1 MTEEQDQGEPPA
13 GEAEARPVHLHAQAA
28 GQGRVYQA
36 GRDQHVHYGQGTR
49 TRTYSEGSEDA
60 ECPYPGLA
68 SFGRDQARW
77 FRGREALTSA
87 LVDTV
92 DRRLRTGGVQ
102 IVIGP
107 SGAGKSSLLRAGLLA
122 RLAQGALPG
131 SAPWRQILLTPMAT
145 PADTLD
151 AALGPDP
158 GGDVMTVDAGGDVRT
173 VVVVDQF
180 EELFTL
186 CPDKAERQVFID
198 RLSRLAAATDE
209 PPSALVVVGVRADFY
224 AACLEYPQLAE
235 SVNHALVVTAMTA
248 DQLRE
253 AIVHPA
259 QDVGLQ
265 IEPGLVEI
273 LLRDLGAEGGG
284 RAGYL
289 AGRLPHL
296 AYALRRSWQVRHG
309 STLTVEGYESTG
321 GIESA
326 IADTAER
333 IYRGLDERGR
343 TIARALFLRL
353 VRVGENTPDSCRRL
367 ALDDLVGTGLPQRA
381 ADAVIDAFTGERL
394 LAREQD
400 GHRDD
405 VEITHEALIRGWPT
419 LQVWVETDRTELL
432 VRQRLA
438 EDAATWRASGEDTAY
453 LYIDSR
459 LAAATELE
467 RGPKG
472 AELTSTERGFVI
484 AATHRARRR
493 TRVVRAVIATLTA
506 LFLLA
511 AAAGVVAVLQNQQVT
526 RQRDTAI
533 SRQAA
538 DASEKV
544 ADSSL
549 AAQLSLAAYRIAPTP
564 EARGALLSALSRPV
578 GARMIGH
585 TGPVELVAFRRDGR
599 VLASAASDSTA
610 RLWDV
615 SDPARPK
622 TLGVLK
628 GHKGSLIGVAFSPD
642 GRTVATASND
652 ATARLWDVSEPTAPR
667 TVAVLRKHRERVR
680 SVAFAPDG
688 ALLATA
694 SDDGTTGIW
703 DLSDRT
709 RPRFLAK
716 ITADAGF
723 PTVRFGPDSRTMAVS
738 SRAGRAELWD
748 LRTPEHPRRKAV
760 LDGHS
765 GSVTSVAFSSDGRI
779 LATASVD
786 TTVRLWDATAD
797 GHARRLG
804 TVRGHTALVY
814 DAAFSPDNRTLA
826 TASADQTARLWDIAD
841 PRSPRPLSNLTG
853 FTNTVTG
860 VAFRPDGQVLATSSA
875 DGTVR
880 AWNVSSPAH
889 VADRALLTTS
899 SRYVSRVAYSP
910 DGQLLASTGDD
921 GTAMLWD
928 ASDPARA
935 LSLAT
940 LKGHREEVSGIA
952 FAPNGRRLITSSSDS
967 TAVLWDIADP
977 RHPTVLSRLRG
988 HANAVQSVTFGPD
1001 GRLAATTGRD
1011 GWTIL
1016 WDLSQPRHPRE
1027 ASRLGPRDNWIN
1039 ATAFTPDGRTIAVGS
1054 GTGAVS
1060 IWDIADTTKPERLA
1074 VLRAHDNALTDAKFD
1089 PTGKLLATSSND
1101 GTTRLWNL
1109 ARPTRP
1115 DPVATLR
1122 GHSNTVHG
1130 VDFSPDGATLATA
1143 SLDSSVR
1150 LWNIAQPS
1158 EPTLRAVISTGTAY
1172 AYDVRFSPKGDTLAT
1187 ADGYGH
1193 VILSALDLAKAENYV
1208 CARAGM
1214 AITRA
1219 EWAQYVPDLPY
1230 APPCGT

>member
-1 MTEEQDQGEPPA
+1 MTEERDQGEPPA
-13 GEAEARPVHLHAQAA
+13 GETGAGPAHFHAQAA

-60 ECPYPGLA
+60 KCPYPGLA

-77 FRGREALTSA
+77 FRGREALTSD
-87 LVDTV
+87 LVDTL

-131 SAPWRQILLTPMAT
+131 SAPWRQILLTPTAT

-151 AALGPDP
+151 AALGPD
-158 GGDVMTVDAGGDVRT
+158 GNGDART

-186 CPDKAERQVFID
+186 CPDAAERQVFID
-198 RLSRLAAATDE
+198 RLTRLAAAADG

-235 SVNHALVVTAMTA
+235 SVDDALVVTAMTA
-248 DQLRE
+248 EQLRE
-253 AIVHPA
+253 AIVYPA
-259 QDVGLQ
+259 QDVDLE

-289 AGRLPHL
+289 AGRLPYL

-333 IYRGLDERGR
+333 IYQGLDERGR

-353 VRVGENTPDSCRRL
+353 VRVGDNTPDSSRRL

-381 ADAVIDAFTGERL
+381 ADSVIDAFTGERL

-400 GHRDD
+400 EHRDD

-419 LQVWVETDRTELL
+419 LQMWVETDRAELL
-432 VRQRLA
+432 VHQRLA

-453 LYIDSR
+453 LYVDSR
-459 LAAATELE
+459 LAAAAELE

-472 AELTSTERGFVI
+472 AELTSTEHSFVT
-484 AATHRARRR
+484 AAVHRARRR
-493 TRVVRAVIATLTA
+493 TRVTRGVIATLTT

-549 AAQLSLAAYRIAPTP
+549 AAQLGLAAYRIAPTP

-615 SDPARPK
+615 TDAARPK
-622 TLGVLK
+622 KLGVLK
-628 GHKGSLIGVAFSPD
+628 GHRGSVIGVAFSPD

-652 ATARLWDVSEPTAPR
+652 ATARLWDVSQPSAPR

-680 SVAFAPDG
+680 SVAFAPG
-688 ALLATA
+688 GTLLATA
-694 SDDGTTGIW
+694 SDDGTADIW
-703 DLSDRT
+703 NLSDRA
-709 RPRFLAK
+709 RPRFLAEV
-716 ITADAGF
+716 TADAGF
-723 PTVRFGPDSRTMAVS
+723 PAVRFSPDSRTMAVS
-738 SRAGRAELWD
+738 SRDDRAELWD
-748 LRTPEHPRRKAV
+748 VRTPEHPRRKAV
-760 LDGHS
+760 LAGHT
-765 GSVTSVAFSSDGRI
+765 GSVTSVAFSPDGRI
-779 LATASVD
+779 VATASAD
-786 TTVRLWDATAD
+786 TTVRLWDTTG
-797 GHARRLG
+797 GHTRRLG
-804 TVRGHTALVY
+804 SVRGHTALVY

-826 TASADQTARLWDIAD
+826 TAAADQTARLWNITD
-841 PRSPRPLSNLTG
+841 PRSPRPLSDLTG

-880 AWNVSSPAH
+880 AWDVSSPAH
-889 VADRALLTTS
+889 VAHRALLTTS
-899 SRYVSRVAYSP
+899 ARYVSRVAYSP

-935 LSLAT
+935 RSLAT
-940 LKGHREEVSGIA
+940 LKGHREEVSAIA
-952 FAPNGRRLITSSSDS
+952 FAPNGRRLMTSSSDF

-977 RHPTVLSRLRG
+977 AHPVVLSRLRG

-1001 GRLAATTGRD
+1001 GSLAATTGRD
-1011 GWTIL
+1011 GRTIL
-1016 WDLSQPRHPRE
+1016 WDLSRPRHPRE
-1027 ASRLGPRDNWIN
+1027 ASRLGPPDNWIN
-1039 ATAFTPDGRTIAVGS
+1039 ITAFTPDGRTIVVGS

-1060 IWDIADTTKPERLA
+1060 VWDIADATKPRRLA

-1089 PTGKLLATSSND
+1089 PSGKLLATSSND

-1130 VDFSPDGATLATA
+1130 VDFSPDGAMLATA

-1150 LWNIAQPS
+1150 LWNIGEPS
-1158 EPTLRAVISTGTAY
+1158 DPTLRAVISTGTAY
-1172 AYDVRFSPKGDTLAT
+1172 AYDVRFSPEGDTLAI

-1193 VILSALDLAKAENYV
+1193 VILSAVDIAKAQNYV
-1208 CARAGM
+1208 CTRAGM
-1214 AITRA
+1214 PITRA